1 MRARKSFDALTISD
15 DFMFCKIMEDEGLCR
30 IFLEMLLAD
39 KIGKITYL
47 SSQNAIATNSEAK
60 SIRLDVLVRDEIGK
74 CYDIE
79 MQVAN
84 EHNISKRMRFYQ
96 GAIDIALLD
105 KGNSYKDL
113 NDSYIV
119 FICLFDPFG
128 YNRAVYTFENMC
140 KEDNRICLQD
150 GARKIILNA
159 DAFQQAENPELRGFL
174 QYVVTG
180 EVNTE
185 YTRRIDDMI
194 RTIKVSEQMR
204 KEYRILPAV
213 IMDAIDE
220 GLQQGLQQKAVQ
232 AARNLKQLGIS
243 IDIIVQATGLSKEE
257 VENI

>member
-220 GLQQGLQQKAVQ
+220 GLQQKAVQ